1 MVLCVK
7 GRQQRGLT
15 LPLQIETKP
24 QKRKTRFASNSVESI
39 PARGWPQIYEWFHSM
54 HVSPTCRADG
64 YTDSMKLARL
74 KNLSRRASGKD
85 QTCGLIF
92 LSVEGSVYGSAY
104 EYTHTPPPLL
114 STLFS
119 TLPPSDPEIIHQ
131 CVYLRKTWS
140 TNSRT
145 SRRQSSDRLI
155 LPKTQTFIGQVLLGG
170 KVTFSMYKH
179 GADQTCVF
187 LFLYISTLPLEIWAG
202 SCFSL
207 IEFVPYWR
215 SP

>member
-24 QKRKTRFASNSVESI
+24 QKRK
-39 PARGWPQIYEWFHSM
+39 RGLPVIQLKVSQQEDGPKFTNGFTLCTSHPHAEHSY
-54 HVSPTCRADG
+54 R
-64 YTDSMKLARL
+64 DSMKLARL
-74 KNLSRRASGKD
+74 KNLSGRASGKD

-155 LPKTQTFIGQVLLGG
+155 LPKTQTFTGQVLLGG

-207 IEFVPYWR
+207 IEFVPYWW